1 MIFGFLIIFI
11 FPLKYAPLFGLPVA
25 IINAFYNYLSVA
37 ILRYNT
43 PKLNALYKR
52 NLKYQQVEKQGE
64 QI

>member
-1 MIFGFLIIFI
+1 
-11 FPLKYAPLFGLPVA
+11 LFGLPVA